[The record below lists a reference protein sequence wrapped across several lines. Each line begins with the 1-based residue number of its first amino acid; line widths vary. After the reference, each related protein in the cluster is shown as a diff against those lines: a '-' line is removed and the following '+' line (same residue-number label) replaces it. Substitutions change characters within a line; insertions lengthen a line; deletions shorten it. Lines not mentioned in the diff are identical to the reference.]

1 MVTGLERPQ
10 PVPPPNAPSQPE
22 GPPQE
27 TPPRPTPPVPTPP
40 AGPEKVRSDS
50 SLWTLEVGQT
60 GSLRLSSSP
69 WLVGWLA

>member
-1 MVTGLERPQ
+1 MLTVLERPQ

-40 AGPEKVRSDS
+40 AGPEKIRSGS
-50 SLWTLEVGQT
+50 SLCALEWAKT
-60 GSLRLSSSP
+60 GSLRQLP
-69 WLVGWLA
+69 LAGGYL